1 MPPDSLIFPVYR
13 TYVLAY
19 TLLMK
24 PIIFHVD
31 VNNAFLSWE
40 AVYRLKHLGGRTDL
54 REQLCVVGGDASK
67 RHGIV
72 LAKSLSAKACGIHTG
87 ESLMEARQKCP
98 DLLVVPPHYRLYSRC
113 SRAFMDILREYTPC
127 VEQYSIDEA
136 FMDMSGTQSLWGDP
150 LLTADTLRRRIHEE
164 LGFTVNIGISEN
176 KLLAK
181 MASDFQKP
189 NRTHTLFPEEIPHKM
204 WPLPVTD
211 LFFVGRASFSRLRRL
226 GISTIGELAH
236 TDRELLR
243 THFKSYGEVIW
254 NYANGRDC
262 AQVESVVPPNKGYG
276 NSTTIAFDIC
286 DTVSAGLVLLS
297 LAETI
302 GMRLRRDHVKIQ
314 VIAVSIKYADF
325 SSCAHQKTLPAPTN
339 ITNEIYHTALELFRE
354 SWDGCTPIRHLGIHT
369 NHVRDNVD
377 YRQLHLLDME
387 LSPFYRDDIPCCEK
401 LEQADAMADRI
412 RSRYGIDSL
421 KRAVFVKQN
430 AMDHMS
436 GGITREKLDVDYEKE
451 SLL

>member
-1 MPPDSLIFPVYR
+1 M
-13 TYVLAY
+13 
-19 TLLMK
+19 
-24 PIIFHVD
+24 
-31 VNNAFLSWE
+31 
-40 AVYRLKHLGGRTDL
+40 
-54 REQLCVVGGDASK
+54 
-67 RHGIV
+67 
-72 LAKSLSAKACGIHTG
+72 
-87 ESLMEARQKCP
+87 
-98 DLLVVPPHYRLYSRC
+98 
-113 SRAFMDILREYTPC
+113 
-127 VEQYSIDEA
+127 
-136 FMDMSGTQSLWGDP
+136 
-150 LLTADTLRRRIHEE
+150 TADTLRRRIHEE

-189 NRTHTLFPEEIPHKM
+189 NRTHTLFPEEIPRKM

-302 GMRLRRDHVKIQ
+302 GMRLRRDQVKIQ

-325 SSCAHQKTLPAPTN
+325 SSCSHQKTLPAPTN
-339 ITNEIYHTALELFRE
+339 NPGTAARQSGIWESIRTMYGTTWITGSCIYWIWNCPPSTGTTFPAVK
-354 SWDGCTPIRHLGIHT
+354 SWSRRMPWPTGFGAVTVSI
-369 NHVRDNVD
+369 
-377 YRQLHLLDME
+377 
-387 LSPFYRDDIPCCEK
+387 LSKGPF
-401 LEQADAMADRI
+401 
-412 RSRYGIDSL
+412 S
-421 KRAVFVKQN
+421 
-430 AMDHMS
+430 
-436 GGITREKLDVDYEKE
+436 
-451 SLL
+451 